1 MALKYSG
8 PLFGKIGRKH
18 IPLKA
23 HSDDV
28 DKMECDIASLRSALA
43 EKTARVDELEALNED
58 WIEVNNDQCE
68 QIDMLTE
75 QVKILREALT
85 NIHDYGLDRDGE
97 HESEKL
103 GALVDELVQLA
114 REALAATAPKET

>member
-43 EKTARVDELEALNED
+43 EKTA
-58 WIEVNNDQCE
+58 
-68 QIDMLTE
+68 
-75 QVKILREALT
+75 QVERLREAGSILR
-85 NIHDYGLDRDGE
+85 GLIPYDDWPCE
-97 HESEKL
+97 C
-103 GALVDELVQLA
+103 DDWD
-114 REALAATAPKET
+114 EALAATSPASPEATHA